1 MLLPGDL
8 SYADDYNLDDRF
20 GYQPRWDAWG
30 RLSQKLFGTVP
41 LISGIGARLLSPSAV
56 LRRAVRAGRGA
67 ESRMQAH
74 PAERLKNSMDERLHD
89 NPAHISTPAAHEFA
103 LCIHGALLEQEG
115 LEHPSAPTA
124 LH

>member
-41 LISGIGARLLSPSAV
+41 LISGIGALSSGAASQPDRAEADWPPPS
-56 LRRAVRAGRGA
+56 
-67 ESRMQAH
+67 
-74 PAERLKNSMDERLHD
+74 
-89 NPAHISTPAAHEFA
+89 
-103 LCIHGALLEQEG
+103 
-115 LEHPSAPTA
+115 
-124 LH
+124 

>member
-41 LISGIGARLLSPSAV
+41 LISGIGARQSFSL
-56 LRRAVRAGRGA
+56 
-67 ESRMQAH
+67 
-74 PAERLKNSMDERLHD
+74 
-89 NPAHISTPAAHEFA
+89 PAHLMI
-103 LCIHGALLEQEG
+103 ALL
-115 LEHPSAPTA
+115 LNS
-124 LH
+124 